1 MNHGIHI
8 QKLNNMLQIFK
19 IIIITSLFS
28 MILISCSS
36 EKVEETIM
44 EKVTP
49 QDKQLK
55 LEDFT
60 SIGLKKNKAYKV
72 EELPKALS
80 AYFGFIKFNEPS
92 EEGKGKKVVEYEL
105 RIYPSHE
112 DAINYGTGYAEER
125 VGPEAKLKK
134 SHNPRWKEGL
144 RDARVCIGDQF
155 DGGKNSA
162 DCGQP
167 KFNEFYIYGN
177 VVILCEGRTQEIAKR
192 NCNSITSRLEPSLEN
207 Q

>member
-1 MNHGIHI
+1 
-8 QKLNNMLQIFK
+8 MLKIFK
-19 IIIITSLFS
+19 ITTIASFVIV
-28 MILISCSS
+28 ILISCSS
-36 EKVEETIM
+36 EKIEEPMI
-44 EKVTP
+44 EKITP
-49 QDKQLK
+49 QAKQFE

-60 SIGLKKNKAYKV
+60 SIGLKKNKTYKV

-105 RIYPSHE
+105 RFYASHE
-112 DAINYGTGYAEER
+112 DAINHGTEYAEER

-134 SHNPRWKEGL
+134 NHNPRWKEGL
-144 RDARVCIGDQF
+144 RDARVFIGDQF
-155 DGGKNSA
+155 NTWKNSA

-192 NCNSITSRLEPSLEN
+192 NCNSITSRLEPSTEN
-207 Q
+207 K

>member
-1 MNHGIHI
+1 
-8 QKLNNMLQIFK
+8 MLQIFK
-19 IIIITSLFS
+19 ITTIASLFA

-36 EKVEETIM
+36 EKIEEPMI
-44 EKVTP
+44 EKITP
-49 QDKQLK
+49 QTKQFK

-60 SIGLKKNKAYKV
+60 SIGLKKNKTYKV

-80 AYFGFIKFNEPS
+80 AYFGFIKFDEPS

-105 RIYPSHE
+105 RIYSSHE
-112 DAINYGTGYAEER
+112 DAINYGTEYAEER

-134 SHNPRWKEGL
+134 NHNPKWKEGL

-155 DGGKNSA
+155 NTWKNSA

-192 NCNSITSRLEPSLEN
+192 NCNSITSRLEPSTEN
-207 Q
+207 K

>member
-1 MNHGIHI
+1 
-8 QKLNNMLQIFK
+8 MLQIFK
-19 IIIITSLFS
+19 ITTIASLFA

-36 EKVEETIM
+36 EKIEEPMI
-44 EKVTP
+44 EKITP
-49 QDKQLK
+49 QTKQFK

-60 SIGLKKNKAYKV
+60 SIGLKKNKTYKV

-112 DAINYGTGYAEER
+112 DAINYGTEYAEER

-134 SHNPRWKEGL
+134 NHNPRWKEGL

-155 DGGKNSA
+155 NTWKNSA

-192 NCNSITSRLEPSLEN
+192 NCNSITSRLEPSTEN
-207 Q
+207 K

>member
-1 MNHGIHI
+1 
-8 QKLNNMLQIFK
+8 MLKIFK
-19 IIIITSLFS
+19 TIIITSLFV
-28 MILISCSS
+28 MILISCFS
-36 EKVEETIM
+36 EKIEEPMI
-44 EKVTP
+44 EKITP
-49 QDKQLK
+49 KDKQFE

-60 SIGLKKNKAYKV
+60 SIGLKKNKTYKV

-80 AYFGFIKFNEPS
+80 AYFGFIKFDEPS

-105 RIYPSHE
+105 RIYSSHE
-112 DAINYGTGYAEER
+112 DAINYGTEYAEER

-134 SHNPRWKEGL
+134 NHNPRWKEGL

-155 DGGKNSA
+155 NTWKNSA

-192 NCNSITSRLEPSLEN
+192 NCNSITSRLEPSTEN
-207 Q
+207 K

>member
-1 MNHGIHI
+1 
-8 QKLNNMLQIFK
+8 MLKIFK
-19 IIIITSLFS
+19 IIIITSLFV
-28 MILISCSS
+28 MILISCFS
-36 EKVEETIM
+36 EKIEEPMI
-44 EKVTP
+44 EKITP
-49 QDKQLK
+49 KDKQFE

-60 SIGLKKNKAYKV
+60 SIGLKKNKTYKV

-80 AYFGFIKFNEPS
+80 AYFGFIKFDEPS

-105 RIYPSHE
+105 RIYSSHE
-112 DAINYGTGYAEER
+112 DAINYGTEYAEER

-134 SHNPRWKEGL
+134 NHNPRWKEGL

-155 DGGKNSA
+155 NTWKNSA

-192 NCNSITSRLEPSLEN
+192 NCNSITSRLEPSTEN
-207 Q
+207 K